1 MPQQYETYMKTFRK
15 SVIILLTFNLAF
27 TVVYLFIGLSDISN
41 ERLALE
47 KKADLNLDPSKYDIA
62 TMILCG
68 SSFITFIVLSL
79 GLFGVFF
86 KSFCTLLF
94 FSTTG
99 TGIFILLIITLLLEN
114 IISFLVSMLMV
125 ILTLLTSSLS
135 LYYAFEINRYKDYR
149 PKLPDNCDY
158 ANF

>member
-1 MPQQYETYMKTFRK
+1 MARQYETYMKTFRK
-15 SVIILLTFNLAF
+15 VVTGLLVVNLF
-27 TVVYLFIGLSDISN
+27 LTICYLFIGLSDLNN

-47 KKADLNLDPSKYDIA
+47 TKKDTNFDPSQYDMA

-68 SSFITFIVLSL
+68 SCFIAIIVLSL
-79 GLFGVFF
+79 GLFAVFF

-99 TGIFILLIITLLLEN
+99 TGIFILLIITLLLEH

-125 ILTLLTSSLS
+125 ILIVATSTLS

-149 PKLPDNCDY
+149 PKLPNDQDY
-158 ANF
+158 VHF